1 MVSSEKDGFGK
12 RLHMH
17 ARSAARQCRAHRRA
31 YLGTDES
38 MNRQVTWG
46 SWLRPGLAG
55 CLLFLAAWAVL
66 PPPSP
71 GLLVLAVGAPEVGQ
85 WLIVAA
91 AGDHLL
97 ELNVRFRNLS
107 NQPIILA
114 YQGTSGLATDEYGNR
129 YNWGR
134 PGTHDMSASG
144 IGSVDASKAD
154 PGFVLSPGEAREG
167 KFHLRRFN
175 TTGAIG
181 ALFSYDL
188 TIQQLE
194 ILPGGQIRKAREYA
208 VGFHDLTGAG
218 GAAPLGNA
226 DVGKAGKS
234 LLDELRNRLGKK
246 R

>member
-1 MVSSEKDGFGK
+1 MGSENAYICTPDPP
-12 RLHMH
+12 R
-17 ARSAARQCRAHRRA
+17 ASAAPTGERILAP
-31 YLGTDES
+31 

-91 AGDHLL
+91 PADHLL

-144 IGSVDASKAD
+144 IGSVDGSKAD
-154 PGFVLSPGEAREG
+154 PGFVLSPGEA
-167 KFHLRRFN
+167 H
-175 TTGAIG
+175 
-181 ALFSYDL
+181 
-188 TIQQLE
+188 
-194 ILPGGQIRKAREYA
+194 EYA
-208 VGFHDLTGAG
+208 VSFHDLTGAG
-218 GAAPLGNA
+218 GGAPLGNA